1 MQYQKD
7 GYSTV
12 GKFLQFHY
20 FFVEIR
26 SFDVFYSSYWILKLS
41 WDPFKTVTIS
51 DICYK
56 GINIVLSG
64 YQIEVGKV
72 VTICHIYHKVV
83 FTIFITH
90 CNTSQFNIKAS
101 LNNVK

>member
-1 MQYQKD
+1 MLCQKD

-41 WDPFKTVTIS
+41 WNLFKTVTIS
-51 DICYK
+51 YICCK
-56 GINIVLSG
+56 TINIVLPG
-64 YQIEVGKV
+64 YQIKVGKIVTRSDNCPNV
-72 VTICHIYHKVV
+72 VVKGSY
-83 FTIFITH
+83 
-90 CNTSQFNIKAS
+90 NI
-101 LNNVK
+101 